1 VLKNL
6 SIGHSS
12 KNGFVDAFGL
22 IGVQRA
28 CGGATKLA
36 RGQPLLQPLLQAGP
50 PVLRHRRPRPR
61 DPFHIAMRLRVFYI
75 TPAFDM
81 PADAAAFLLR
91 QSQAARRRGG
101 GAVEGRSCRAGFY
114 EIAKLYGC
122 TAGVDV
128 KHPLRIAALDASI
141 GRILL
146 KKSEIEP
153 PRKSRFRGR
162 RVISADSPGGRAYG
176 SVAHGK
182 TGRSADPLGNF
193 SSRPPAVS

>member
-36 RGQPLLQPLLQAGP
+36 RGQPLLQAGP
-50 PVLRHRRPRPR
+50 PPHSPIADRAPG
-61 DPFHIAMRLRVFYI
+61 DPFHIAMRLRVLYI
-75 TPAFDM
+75 TLAFDM